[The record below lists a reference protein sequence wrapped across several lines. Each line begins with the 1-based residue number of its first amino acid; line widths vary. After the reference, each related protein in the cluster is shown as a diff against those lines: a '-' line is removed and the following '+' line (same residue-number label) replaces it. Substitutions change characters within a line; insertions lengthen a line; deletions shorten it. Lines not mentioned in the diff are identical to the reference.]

1 MSWTIVSIAKLM
13 NAKVLFD
20 NIVKEIT
27 IPESPDEI
35 QSIAFLIMEKLY
47 GTDRTRIL
55 AQQEISDTQQSILDA
70 IVNRVNTEE
79 PIQYILNE
87 AYFYGRTFFVDAS
100 VLIPRTETELLIE
113 LVVAEYTHKKNV
125 SILDVGTGS
134 GCIAVTLAK
143 EMPGAEIFAIDVSEE
158 ALKTA
163 RKNADKLEATVYFD
177 RLNFLEQKTQH
188 KNLTAIVSN
197 PPYIMHAEKNLMRN
211 NVLKY
216 EPHVA
221 MFVPDTD
228 PLIFYKEIAKQGLEA
243 LAPEGKIFVEINEQL
258 GKMMCEMFESFGYT
272 KTSIVKDL
280 FGKERIVTASR

>member
-1 MSWTIVSIAKLM
+1 M

-55 AQQEISDTQQSILDA
+55 AQQEISDPQKEVLDA
-70 IVNRVNTEE
+70 IIKRVNTEE
-79 PIQYILNE
+79 PVQYILNE

-113 LVVAEYTHKKNV
+113 LVVAEYGYKKNV

-143 EMPGAEIFAIDVSEE
+143 EMPGAEIFALDVSNE
-158 ALKTA
+158 AIATA
-163 RKNADKLEATVYFD
+163 RKNADQLEATVYFD
-177 RLNFLEQKTQH
+177 QVNFLEQKTQH

-197 PPYIMHAEKNLMRN
+197 PPYIMQAEKNLMRN

-228 PLIFYKEIAKQGLEA
+228 PLIFYTEIARQGLDA
-243 LAPEGKIFVEINEQL
+243 LAPDGKIFVEINEQL
-258 GKMMCEMFESFGYT
+258 GKMMCDMFESFGYT

>member
-1 MSWTIVSIAKLM
+1 M

-47 GTDRTRIL
+47 RTDRTRIL
-55 AQQEISDTQQSILDA
+55 AQQEISDPQKEVLDA
-70 IVNRVNTEE
+70 IIKRVNTEE
-79 PIQYILNE
+79 PVQYILNE

-113 LVVAEYTHKKNV
+113 LVVAEYGYKKNV

-143 EMPGAEIFAIDVSEE
+143 EMPGAEIFALDVSNE
-158 ALKTA
+158 AIATA
-163 RKNADKLEATVYFD
+163 RKNADQLEATVYFD
-177 RLNFLEQKTQH
+177 QVNFLEQKTQH

-197 PPYIMHAEKNLMRN
+197 PPYIMQAEKNLMRN

-228 PLIFYKEIAKQGLEA
+228 PLIFYTEIARQGLDA
-243 LAPEGKIFVEINEQL
+243 LAPDGKIFVEINKQL
-258 GKMMCEMFESFGYT
+258 GKMMCDMFESFGYM
-272 KTSIVKDL
+272 KTRIVKDL
-280 FGKERIVTASR
+280 FGKERIVTERR

>member
-1 MSWTIVSIAKLM
+1 M

-27 IPESPDEI
+27 IPESTDEI

-47 GTDRTRIL
+47 TTDRTRIL
-55 AQQEISDTQQSILDA
+55 AQQEINDLQDKALESI
-70 IVNRVNTEE
+70 IRRVNTEE

-113 LVVAEYTHKKNV
+113 LVVAEYAHKKNV
-125 SILDVGTGS
+125 SLLDVGTGS
-134 GCIAVTLAK
+134 GCIAITLAK
-143 EMPGAEIFAIDVSEE
+143 ELADAEVFAIDVSED
-158 ALKTA
+158 ALNTA
-163 RKNADKLEATVYFD
+163 RKNADSLGATVYFD
-177 RLNFLEQKTQH
+177 QVNFLERSTQH
-188 KNLTAIVSN
+188 RNLSAIVSN

-216 EPHVA
+216 EPHIA

-228 PLIFYKEIAKQGLEA
+228 PLIFYKEIARQGLSA
-243 LAPEGKIFVEINEQL
+243 LAADGKIFVEINEQL
-258 GKMMCEMFESFGYT
+258 GNRMSEMFESFGYT
-272 KTSIVKDL
+272 KTSIIKDL

>member
-1 MSWTIVSIAKLM
+1 
-13 NAKVLFD
+13 
-20 NIVKEIT
+20 
-27 IPESPDEI
+27 
-35 QSIAFLIMEKLY
+35 MEKLY

-55 AQQEISDTQQSILDA
+55 AQQEISDPQKEVLNA
-70 IVNRVNTEE
+70 IIKRVNTEE
-79 PIQYILNE
+79 PVQYILTE

-113 LVVAEYTHKKNV
+113 LVVAEYGHKKNV

-143 EMPGAEIFAIDVSEE
+143 EMPGAEIFALDVSNE
-158 ALKTA
+158 AIATA
-163 RKNADKLEATVYFD
+163 RKNADQLEATVYFD
-177 RLNFLEQKTQH
+177 QVNFLEQKTQH

-228 PLIFYKEIAKQGLEA
+228 PLIFYTEIARQGLDA
-243 LAPEGKIFVEINEQL
+243 LAPDGKIFVEINEQL
-258 GKMMCEMFESFGYT
+258 GKMMCGMFESFGYT
-272 KTSIVKDL
+272 KTNIVKDL